1 MFGAGTLP
9 ESSPAQISVRY
20 SSMRLAPGMN
30 AVVDVILYADVPG
43 KVSAELEVM
52 RVRDRGVRVDVCER
66 GSKRASDVCV
76 WVC

>member
-52 RVRDRGVRVDVCER
+52 RVSERERRVC
-66 GSKRASDVCV
+66 GCA
-76 WVC
+76 